1 MSIKDVIAKQKMAA
15 AKGGRPM
22 LKTKQVPQGRPMMPP
37 QGAKQPIP
45 QRRPIDPRM
54 MRRGM

>member
-15 AKGGRPM
+15 AKGSRPA
-22 LKTKQVPQGRPMMPP
+22 LKNRPVPQGRPMMPL
-37 QGAKQPIP
+37 QGARQPIP
-45 QRRPIDPRM
+45 KGRPIDPRM